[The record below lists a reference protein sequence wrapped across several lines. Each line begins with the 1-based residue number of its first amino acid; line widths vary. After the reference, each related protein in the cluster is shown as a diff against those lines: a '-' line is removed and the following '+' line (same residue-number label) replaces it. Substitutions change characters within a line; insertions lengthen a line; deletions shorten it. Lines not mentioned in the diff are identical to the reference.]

1 MATALDCNSSRRTVP
16 SGKVIVDR
24 LRAYRSQSAIPQ
36 SENERPALAAVLP
49 FAVKMKAKRRNL
61 HWKAAAIIRR
71 LRSYR
76 SGDRA
81 KIIIARLQSC
91 RLEAE
96 RAVSR
101 KVVSFPQYLKKSAVR
116 P

>member
-24 LRAYRSQSAIPQ
+24 LRAYRSQNSIPQ
-36 SENERPALAAVLP
+36 SEDERPALAAVLP
-49 FAVKMKAKRRNL
+49 FAVKKKTKRRKS

-76 SGDRA
+76 FDDRA
-81 KIIIARLQSC
+81 F
-91 RLEAE
+91 AE
-96 RAVSR
+96 STLR
-101 KVVSFPQYLKKSAVR
+101 KVASFLAGPKRGAR
-116 P
+116 

>member
-24 LRAYRSQSAIPQ
+24 LRAYRSQSSIPQ

-49 FAVKMKAKRRNL
+49 FAVKKTKRRKS
-61 HWKAAAIIRR
+61 HWKAAVIIRR

-76 SGDRA
+76 SDDRA
-81 KIIIARLQSC
+81 F
-91 RLEAE
+91 AE
-96 RAVSR
+96 PSLR
-101 KVVSFPQYLKKSAVR
+101 KVASFLAGPKRGAR
-116 P
+116 

>member
-1 MATALDCNSSRRTVP
+1 MATALDCTRRTVP

-49 FAVKMKAKRRNL
+49 FAVKAKKRHRNL
-61 HWKAAAIIRR
+61 HWKVAVIIRR

-76 SGDRA
+76 SDDRA
-81 KIIIARLQSC
+81 FAQPTL
-91 RLEAE
+91 L
-96 RAVSR
+96 R
-101 KVVSFPQYLKKSAVR
+101 KVVSFPKYPRKAAVR